1 MIILAIDT
9 SGADCAACIYD
20 SAADVVLGEVTEAIG
35 KGHAERL
42 MDIIEGALQQAAVSL
57 DQVERIAVT
66 IGPGSFTGIRVGVA
80 AARGFALSLGVEAVG
95 ITTLETVAAAYQ
107 QSHAGEPVAVAFD
120 AKRNEV
126 YLQMFDADGAPQSE
140 PAILLLDDAKATVGG
155 FERAC
160 IGSGAPLLNG
170 AEQGATPDRFPI
182 GIVARLGSQK
192 PHGAPKPKPL
202 YLRGPDAKPQMGFAL
217 ERRALA

>member
-20 SAADVVLGEVTEAIG
+20 SAAEAVLGEVTETIG

-42 MDIIEGALQQAAVSL
+42 MDIIDGALEKSALSL
-57 DQVERIAVT
+57 DQVGRIAVT

-95 ITTLETVAAAYQ
+95 VTTLETVAAAYQ
-107 QSHAGEPVAVAFD
+107 ESHSGEPVAIAFD

-126 YLQMFDADGAPQSE
+126 YLQTFDAAGVPQCD
-140 PAILLLDDAKATVGG
+140 PAILVVDDAKAAVSG
-155 FERAC
+155 FAGSV
-160 IGSGAPLLNG
+160 IGSGAPLLKG
-170 AEQGATPDRFPI
+170 AEQGAVPDLFPI
-182 GIVARLGSQK
+182 GIVARLGSEK
-192 PHGAPKPKPL
+192 PQGAPKPKPL
-202 YLRGPDAKPQMGFAL
+202 YLRGPDAKPQTGFAL
-217 ERRALA
+217 ERRTLA